1 MIYSKACEYGIRA
14 LTHLARQPD
23 QLSVVREVSDAE
35 GIPHYFLGKILQTMA
50 KEGLVLSTKGPGG
63 GFKLAQPAE
72 TVTLYD
78 IKAAIDGVDD
88 LHECAVGLEQC
99 NDQMPCPLHDTFAPL
114 RQDIKAYL
122 QETTLATMAE
132 AVDRKHAVAQDGSA
146 A

>member
-14 LTHLARQPD
+14 LTHLARQSN
-23 QLSVVREVSDAE
+23 QLAVVRDISDAE

-72 TVTLYD
+72 EISLYD
-78 IKAAIDGVDD
+78 IKGAIDGVDD

-99 NDQMPCPLHDTFAPL
+99 NDEMPCPLHDTFSPL
-114 RQDIKAYL
+114 RESIKQYL
-122 QETTLATMAE
+122 QGTTLAEMAE
-132 AVDRKHAVAQDGSA
+132 AVDRKHAISQDGSGA
-146 A
+146 